1 MFGSLSD
8 EALFALGCLCDRPM
22 RVNELSERLVLT
34 PGMRWADLDEQRVYR
49 ELHFLRQRGL
59 VEWSRTGPGS
69 RRTYSISE
77 KGREALSNYLLW
89 DEAVRRVNQ
98 YGFDLV
104 VNALVALEPAMRR
117 KVIRQ
122 RRSYILNLQDA
133 LNVSLAKLGHSTGA
147 HQAILQHHTLSLKME
162 LTWLNE
168 IEMSI
173 DDWDAQ

>member
-8 EALFALGCLCDRPM
+8 EALFALGRLCDRPM

-49 ELHFLRQRGL
+49 ELHYLRQRGL

-69 RRTYSISE
+69 RRTYSITE
-77 KGREALSNYLLW
+77 KGREAPSNYLLW
-89 DEAVRRVNQ
+89 DKADRRVNQ
-98 YGFDLV
+98 YSFDLV

-117 KVIRQ
+117 KVIHH
-122 RRSYILNLQDA
+122 RRLYILDLKDA
-133 LNVSLAKLGHSTGA
+133 LNETLAKLGHSTGA
-147 HQAILQHHTLSLKME
+147 HQAILQHHILSLEME
-162 LTWLNE
+162 LGWLNE
-168 IEMSI
+168 IEKSI